1 MKYWYE
7 VVTFE
12 FVDIDF
18 QEIYDFIRKEEPQFT
33 DLCDI
38 YLEFIDNIGYYIR
51 SIYANTEDLD
61 DEYNEHFFKEVQKG
75 WEEFLEEEFGY
86 KE

>member
-7 VVTFE
+7 VTTFE

-18 QEIYDFIRKEEPQFT
+18 QEIYDFIKEEEPQFT

-38 YLEFIDNIGYYIR
+38 YLEFIDNMEYYIK
-51 SIYANTEDLD
+51 SVYNAEDLAGED
-61 DEYNEHFFKEVQKG
+61 NENFLKEVQKG

-86 KE
+86 K

>member
-1 MKYWYE
+1 MQYWYE
-7 VVTFE
+7 VVALE

-38 YLEFIDNIGYYIR
+38 YLEFVDNMEYYIK
-51 SIYANTEDLD
+51 SVYTNTDDLESD
-61 DEYNEHFFKEVQKG
+61 NNYNFFNEVQKG

-86 KE
+86 K

>member
-1 MKYWYE
+1 MQYWYE
-7 VVTFE
+7 VVTLE

-38 YLEFIDNIGYYIR
+38 YLEFIDNIEYYIKA
-51 SIYANTEDLD
+51 IYKNTDDLEGED
-61 DEYNEHFFKEVQKG
+61 NENFLKEVQRG
-75 WEEFLEEEFGY
+75 WEEFLEEKFGY
-86 KE
+86 K

>member
-18 QEIYDFIRKEEPQFT
+18 QEIYDFIKEEEPQFT

-38 YLEFIDNIGYYIR
+38 YLEFIDNMEYYIK
-51 SIYANTEDLD
+51 SVYNAEDLEGED
-61 DEYNEHFFKEVQKG
+61 NEDFLKEVQKG

-86 KE
+86 K

>member
-7 VVTFE
+7 VATFE

-18 QEIYDFIRKEEPQFT
+18 QEIYNYIKEEEPQFT

-38 YLEFIDNIGYYIR
+38 YFEFIDNMEYYIK
-51 SIYANTEDLD
+51 SVYKNAEDLESD
-61 DEYNEHFFKEVQKG
+61 NNYNFFSEVQKG

>member
-7 VVTFE
+7 VATFE
-12 FVDIDF
+12 YVDIDF
-18 QEIYDFIRKEEPQFT
+18 QEIYDFIRAEEPQFT

-38 YLEFIDNIGYYIR
+38 YLEFIDNMEYYIK
-51 SIYANTEDLD
+51 SVYTNTDDLESD
-61 DEYNEHFFKEVQKG
+61 NNYNFFNEVQKG

-86 KE
+86 K